1 MKKWIL
7 SQLNK
12 QETLRISESMDIPM
26 LLSVLLNIRNI
37 KTPEEIERFL
47 GDEADFSSPFLT
59 KDMDI
64 AADRIREAVES
75 GEKICVYGDYD
86 ADGVTATALLFSYL
100 ESIGANVMYY
110 IPSRSGEGYGMNC
123 DAVDTLSA
131 QGVQLIVTVDNGVS
145 AYNEVEYANSLGID
159 TVITDHHSVPEVL
172 PPAVAVVDMHRNDCN
187 STFKALS
194 GVGVA
199 LKLVMA
205 IEGEYCDV
213 DSILDE
219 LSEFAAIGTIGDIVS
234 LTGENRT
241 IVKRGIRAIENSER
255 VGIKA
260 LIEKAGGAN
269 KPVTSGSLAFT
280 VVPRINAVGR
290 LGLSTRSLRLLL
302 TEDEEE
308 AYALAEELTEDNS
321 TRQQIEKEI
330 LAEIDELIKR
340 DPLVVRQNIIV
351 IAGKNWHQ
359 GVIGI
364 VAARVKSVYGKPTV
378 IISCEGDTARASG
391 RSVEGFS
398 LCDAVFSCSDLL
410 THYGGHPMAVGL
422 SLQSKNVEAFRDALY
437 EYTDSIEDMPYP
449 ELILDCKLN
458 PALLD
463 LSLYDSIEKLEPFGA
478 DNPVPVFG
486 LYQVRIEDIK
496 ELSAGKHKR
505 LTLSRPDAR
514 FTAMLFNA
522 DRSGFS
528 YRVGDTVD
536 LAVTLDRNEYAGSVS
551 LSIIIREMKL
561 SATDNAQMLES
572 ERAYEKFI
580 TGKSLDALSARAL
593 YPDRNDFAQVYRFLK
608 SNRGYSG
615 QIDELASRLPMNLG
629 KLRII
634 LDAMAELSLIDMVE
648 GMYLSQITL
657 REVSA
662 KVSLE
667 SAPIISQLKELCV

>member
-1 MKKWIL
+1 MKKWTI

-12 QETLRISESMDIPM
+12 QEALRISESMGIPM

-37 KTPEEIERFL
+37 TTEEEIIRFL
-47 GDEADFSSPFLT
+47 GDEAQFSSPFLC
-59 KDMDI
+59 KDMEK
-64 AADRIREAVES
+64 AADRIRQAVES

-100 ESIGANVMYY
+100 ESIGADVMYY

-123 DAVDTLSA
+123 DAVDHLHREN
-131 QGVQLIVTVDNGVS
+131 VNLIVTVDNGVS
-145 AYNEVEYANSLGID
+145 AYEEVEYANSLGID

-172 PPAVAVVDMHRNDCN
+172 PPAVAVVDLHREDCE

-219 LSEFAAIGTIGDIVS
+219 LAEFAALGTIGDIVS

-255 VGIKA
+255 IGIRA
-260 LIEKAGGAN
+260 LIEKAGGAG

-308 AYALAEELTEDNS
+308 AYALAEELTEDNA

-330 LAEIDELIKR
+330 LSEIDELIKR
-340 DPLVVRQNIIV
+340 DPLLVRQNIIV
-351 IAGKNWHQ
+351 IAGENWHQ

-364 VAARVKSVYGKPTV
+364 VAARVKSAYGKPTV
-378 IISCEGDTARASG
+378 IISKEGDVARASG

-398 LCDAVFSCSDLL
+398 LCDAIFSCSELL

-422 SLQSKNVEAFRDALY
+422 SLSSDNIEAFRDALY
-437 EYTDSIEDMPYP
+437 EYTDNIEDMPLP
-449 ELILDCKLN
+449 ELNLDCKLN
-458 PALLD
+458 PSLLD
-463 LSLYDSIEKLEPFGA
+463 LSLYESIEQLEPFGA

-486 LYQVRIEDIK
+486 LYQVKIEDIK
-496 ELSAGKHKR
+496 ELSAGKHRR
-505 LTLSRPDAR
+505 LTLTRPDAR
-514 FTAMLFNA
+514 FTAMFFNT
-522 DRSGFS
+522 DRCGFP
-528 YRVGDTVD
+528 YKAGDVVD
-536 LAVTLDRNEYAGSVS
+536 LAVTLDRNEYAGNVS

-561 SATDNAQMLES
+561 HDTDNVSMLLS

-580 TGKSLDALSARAL
+580 TGKSLDTLSAKGLMPLRE
-593 YPDRNDFAQVYRFLK
+593 DFALVYRFLK
-608 SNRGYSG
+608 SGGGYKG
-615 QIDELASRLPMNLG
+615 QIHDLAPRLPMNLG

-634 LDAMAELSLIDMVE
+634 LDAMCELSLIDMTE
-648 GMYLSQITL
+648 GMYLSEITL
-657 REVSA
+657 REVST
-662 KVSLE
+662 KVSLD
-667 SAPIISQLKELCV
+667 SAPIISQLKEICL

>member
-1 MKKWIL
+1 MKKWTI

-12 QETLRISESMDIPM
+12 DEALRISESMGIPM

-37 KTPEEIERFL
+37 TSEEEILRFL
-47 GDEADFSSPFLT
+47 GDEADFSSPFLC
-59 KDMDI
+59 KDMDK

-86 ADGVTATALLFSYL
+86 ADGVTATALLYTYL
-100 ESIGANVMYY
+100 ESIGADVMYY

-123 DAVDTLSA
+123 DAVDTLNA
-131 QGVQLIVTVDNGVS
+131 EGVRLIVTVDNGVS
-145 AYNEVEYANSLGID
+145 AYNEVAYANSLGID
-159 TVITDHHSVPEVL
+159 TVITDHHSVPDEL
-172 PPAVAVVDMHRNDCN
+172 PPAVAVVDLHRKDC
-187 STFKALS
+187 SSEFKLLS

-219 LSEFAAIGTIGDIVS
+219 LSEFAALGTIGDIVS

-255 VGIKA
+255 VGIRA
-260 LIEKAGGAN
+260 LIEKAGGSG

-302 TEDEEE
+302 TEDEDE

-330 LAEIDELIKR
+330 LCEIDELIKR
-340 DPLVVRQNIIV
+340 DPSLVRQNIIV
-351 IAGKNWHQ
+351 IAGENWHQ

-378 IISCEGDTARASG
+378 IISREGDTARASG

-398 LCDAVFSCSDLL
+398 LCDAIFACSDLL

-422 SLQSKNVEAFRDALY
+422 SLNSENIEAFRDALY
-437 EYTDSIEDMPYP
+437 EYTDNIDEMPLA
-449 ELILDCKLN
+449 ELSLDCKLN
-458 PALLD
+458 PSLLD
-463 LSLYDSIEKLEPFGA
+463 LSLYESIEKLEPFGA

-486 LYQVRIEDIK
+486 LYGVRIEDIK
-496 ELSAGKHKR
+496 ELSAGKHR
-505 LTLSRPDAR
+505 RITFSRPDAR
-514 FTAMLFNA
+514 FSAMLFNC
-522 DRSGFS
+522 DKGGFS
-528 YRVGDTVD
+528 YKTGDMVD
-536 LAVTLDRNEYAGSVS
+536 LAVTLDRNEYAGNVNLSV
-551 LSIIIREMKL
+551 IIRDMKL
-561 SATDNAQMLES
+561 SDTDNVAMLMS

-580 TGKSLDALSARAL
+580 TGKSLDSVSAKALV
-593 YPDRNDFAQVYRFLK
+593 PDRDDFALVYRFLK
-608 SNRGYSG
+608 ANGG
-615 QIDELASRLPMNLG
+615 FKGHVHDLAARLPMNLG

-634 LDAMAELSLIDMVE
+634 LDAMCELLLIDITE
-648 GMYLSQITL
+648 GMYLCEVSL
-657 REVSA
+657 REVQG
-662 KVSLE
+662 KVSLD
-667 SAPIISQLKELCV
+667 SAPIISQLKEICV